1 MWDKV
6 LNPLD
11 LLPTL
16 PLADGIEAFINWLRF
31 LIRDATRAF
40 SEAIGDR
47 GLMGEANDL
56 LIDIPPFILI
66 IIVALIAW
74 KASGRGVALFTFLG
88 LSLIYNMGYW
98 VHSIETVTLIVLSVA
113 ISVVIGVPVGILSA
127 RSDTVH
133 KVVWPILDFMQ
144 TMPAFVYLIPAVFFF
159 GLGPVAAMVAT
170 IIFSMPPVVRLT
182 GLGIRQV
189 SVEVV
194 EAASAFGTTEWQK
207 LIKVQMPLAKATIM
221 AGINQCIMLALSMVV
236 IAAMIGAGG
245 LGAQVL
251 RGIQRLDIGGGFASG
266 LCIVILAIILD
277 RITQSPSPSTGGE

>member
-16 PLADGIEAFINWLRF
+16 PLADGVEAFINWLRF
-31 LIRDATRAF
+31 LIRDYTRAI
-40 SEAIGDR
+40 SQAVGDR

-56 LIDIPPFILI
+56 LVDIPPFILI
-66 IIVALIAW
+66 LLITALAW
-74 KASGRGVALFTFLG
+74 RASGRGVAIFTFIG

-98 VHSIETVTLIVLSVA
+98 EHSLETIILIILSVA
-113 ISVVIGVPVGILSA
+113 ISIVIGIPVGIFSA
-127 RSDTVH
+127 RSDKVH

-170 IIFSMPPVVRLT
+170 VIFSMPPVVRLT

-189 SVEVV
+189 STEVV
-194 EAASAFGTTEWQK
+194 EAASAFGTTDWQK
-207 LIKVQMPLAKATIM
+207 LVKVQVPLAKPTIM

-277 RITQSPSPSTGGE
+277 RITQSRSAAGNEE